1 MELETNDEKSLLIRV
16 FESTTKLDTRLQYI
30 EELLVDQKGTIKDLE
45 KRVASLENS
54 RNKIVGFLMVF
65 TFVVPVVVPIV
76 LKKFGIG

>member
-76 LKKFGIG
+76 LKQLGIG